1 MCLNKTISFAFHHF
15 LRINFEAEIFE
26 PGSSRLALSLSL
38 SEKVQEYL
46 HRGKNAIAKSYF
58 CKFRFDNVMT

>member
-1 MCLNKTISFAFHHF
+1 MALNKTISFAFHHF
-15 LRINFEAEIFE
+15 FRVNFE

-46 HRGKNAIAKSYF
+46 QRAKNAIAKSYF
-58 CKFRFDNVMT
+58 SKFFFFDNVMT

>member
-15 LRINFEAEIFE
+15 FRANFEAEIFE
-26 PGSSRLALSLSL
+26 PGSSRMALSLSL

-46 HRGKNAIAKSYF
+46 LRAKNAIAKSYF
-58 CKFRFDNVMT
+58 SKFLFW